1 MSKVSSYGEIVER
14 ALMVEQDEQDIDR
27 DRQQRR
33 QQYFQK
39 SQRTGQGKKT
49 DSKGTQPE
57 EPRGKGP
64 TPRKEQDRPPCPKCG
79 KLHGGEY
86 MATRGRGHGR
96 HRQNLPVAQD
106 QGSATHTQMDITPTP
121 MEILLARFHSLHP
134 PMLKG
139 TENALECENWLKNI
153 DQLFESLEYPD
164 DRRIKLVV
172 HQLLDVAKSWWIM
185 TKKALEGRGTIVTW
199 DIFKSKF
206 YQRFFP
212 TSYRKDM
219 GAEFANLKQGNLNIE
234 DYDAKFSNL
243 LRFAPHVA
251 SDEEAKADH
260 FINGLNP
267 DIFTLVNTGRPNTFA
282 EAFDRAKGPE
292 IGIIRQRGFQ
302 YSQRP
307 QQPQFRQQFRQGNSG
322 SNNGN
327 IRGQFKARGKQFNR
341 HGSNFSSSS
350 GSRQSGSVQSTGY
363 SGPTCGQCGGRHYT
377 DQCREI
383 SSACHFYNQVG
394 HYSRVCPN
402 RGSDIS
408 QSGGSSRQSSHQNR
422 QTPTVHSYQ
431 LSNWS
436 DHNKQSGNHRVGQPS
451 RQQARVFAL
460 TEDEAHNA
468 PDNVISGNCF
478 LSGYPV
484 YVLMDTGASHTFI
497 VEHFVTLHSL
507 HSMPLSSTL
516 SISTPLGKVMRS
528 AKMIS
533 GCEFRYEDNVIE
545 IDCIV
550 LEMSYFDCI
559 VGIDMLT
566 RYKVTLDCFQK
577 IVKFRPDMKD
587 YWTFYRKGSRAK
599 IPLGSS
605 VYTKIDLRSGFHQL
619 RVRDADVPK
628 TAFRTRFIE
637 GFSQIARPITQLT
650 QKNAPFI
657 WSQACESS
665 FVELKKRLTSDPV
678 LTIPSGVGGFTVHT
692 DASHQ
697 GLGCVL
703 MQHGRVVAYASRQ
716 LKPHESRYPVHDL
729 ELAAVVFALKIWLPN
744 ISELRMQILRDA
756 HCSKFSVHPGSKKM
770 YNDLKKQFWWK
781 RMKSDIAEFVSRCLN
796 FQQVKAERKRPGG
809 LLHSLKSRVRAAQD
823 RQAKYANIRRRP
835 LIFEKGDRVFLKI
848 SPFRGTVRFGNK
860 GKLSPRFIGPYEILE
875 RVGDLAYRL
884 ALPPALSGVHDVF
897 HVSMLRKYH
906 PDPSHVLPPDEIE
919 LDKTLSYIERPIQIL
934 DRKDKQLRNKLI
946 PLIKVQWNRHGVE
959 EATWELEDKMRQKY
973 QELFK

>member
-1 MSKVSSYGEIVER
+1 
-14 ALMVEQDEQDIDR
+14 
-27 DRQQRR
+27 
-33 QQYFQK
+33 
-39 SQRTGQGKKT
+39 
-49 DSKGTQPE
+49 
-57 EPRGKGP
+57 
-64 TPRKEQDRPPCPKCG
+64 
-79 KLHGGEY
+79 
-86 MATRGRGHGR
+86 MATRGRGRGR
-96 HRQNLPVAQD
+96 PRQDVPVAQD

-121 MEILLARFHSLHP
+121 MEILLARFQSLHP

-139 TENALECENWLKNI
+139 TENALECENWLENI

-185 TKKALEGRGTIVTW
+185 TKKALEGRGTTVTW
-199 DIFKSKF
+199 DMFKSEF

-212 TSYRKDM
+212 TSYRKDR

-234 DYDAKFSNL
+234 DYVAKFSNL

-282 EAFDRAKGPE
+282 EALDRAKGAE
-292 IGIIRQRGFQ
+292 TGIIRQRGSQ

-307 QQPQFRQQFRQGNSG
+307 QQPQFRQQFRQGNTG
-322 SNNGN
+322 SNSGN
-327 IRGQFKARGKQFNR
+327 IREQFRARGKQFKR

-377 DQCREI
+377 DQCRGV
-383 SSACHFYNQVG
+383 SGACHLCNQVG
-394 HYSRVCPN
+394 HYARVCPN
-402 RGSDIS
+402 RGSDMS
-408 QSGGSSRQSSHQNR
+408 QSVGSSRQTPHQNR
-422 QTPTVHSYQ
+422 QTPSVHSYQ
-431 LSNWS
+431 QSNRS
-436 DHNKQSGNHRVGQPS
+436 DQNKQSGNHRVGQPP
-451 RQQARVFAL
+451 RQQAQVFAL

-468 PDNVISGNCF
+468 PDHVIADIQIVSEFSDVFPDEIPGFPPIREVEFNIE
-478 LSGYPV
+478 
-484 YVLMDTGASHTFI
+484 LM
-497 VEHFVTLHSL
+497 
-507 HSMPLSSTL
+507 PSTQP
-516 SISTPLGKVMRS
+516 I
-528 AKMIS
+528 
-533 GCEFRYEDNVIE
+533 
-545 IDCIV
+545 
-550 LEMSYFDCI
+550 
-559 VGIDMLT
+559 
-566 RYKVTLDCFQK
+566 
-577 IVKFRPDMKD
+577 
-587 YWTFYRKGSRAK
+587 SRAPYRMAPIELK
-599 IPLGSS
+599 ELKEQLDDLLAKGYIRPSVSPCGAPVLFVKKKDGSMRLC
-605 VYTKIDLRSGFHQL
+605 VDYRLLNKATVKN
-619 RVRDADVPK
+619 K
-628 TAFRTRFIE
+628 FIE

-657 WSQACESS
+657 WSQACEAS
-665 FVELKKRLTSDPV
+665 FVELKKRLTTAPV

-729 ELAAVVFALKIWLPN
+729 ELAAV
-744 ISELRMQILRDA
+744 ILRDA

-781 RMKSDIAEFVSRCLN
+781 RMKSDIAEFASRCLN
-796 FQQVKAERKRPGG
+796 CQQVKAERKRPGG
-809 LLHSLKSRVRAAQD
+809 LLHSLKVPEWKWDPITMDFVTKLPRTSRGCDAIWVIVD
-823 RQAKYANIRRRP
+823 RLTKSSCFIPYQMTYRHDQMAK
-835 LIFEKGDRVFLKI
+835 L
-848 SPFRGTVRFGNK
+848 
-860 GKLSPRFIGPYEILE
+860 
-875 RVGDLAYRL
+875 L

-906 PDPSHVLPPDEIE
+906 PDPSHVLPPDEVE
-919 LDKTLSYIERPIQIL
+919 LDQNLSYIERPIQIL

-959 EATWELEDKMRQKY
+959 EATWELEDKM
-973 QELFK
+973 